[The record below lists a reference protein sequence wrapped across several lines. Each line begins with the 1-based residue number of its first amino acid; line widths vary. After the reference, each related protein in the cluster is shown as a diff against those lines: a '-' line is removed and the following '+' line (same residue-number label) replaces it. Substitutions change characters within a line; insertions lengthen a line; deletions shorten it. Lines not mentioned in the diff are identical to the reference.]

1 MERDGEEGERTCHA
15 RHVPVRHL
23 PRGHAISISPFR
35 GLPFASPR
43 WGHRIMTAFLWASVL
58 PREVIRRVRMSFC
71 LEAASGSGPAS
82 RTWPWD
88 VGKAPCVH
96 PHWSGRE
103 LSWNAWTLGRRK
115 DFTLRVLNAVRST
128 SEPSL
133 AYFGTRIKEFVM
145 HRCPEMSL
153 LLFIMK
159 RKSKAKPRGSG
170 QR

>member
-35 GLPFASPR
+35 GLPCASPR

-115 DFTLRVLNAVRST
+115 DFTLRVLNAVRSWKGH
-128 SEPSL
+128 SYPS
-133 AYFGTRIKEFVM
+133 FHIKPGTKFWKAWIKC
-145 HRCPEMSL
+145 RSL
-153 LLFIMK
+153 CLWPL
-159 RKSKAKPRGSG
+159 
-170 QR
+170 